1 MDIIERENVNVES
14 ALIVKGLTLTETD
27 SELETFLQKY
37 GSIRRNLII
46 DDQTSEFH
54 HHGIV
59 EYAHSTSMLNL
70 TPLLPLTLGSLSNPT
85 VTFQVRALASVY
97 KQTASGT
104 VTEEYLETLK
114 ALARGSGKPFLDVL
128 QGELEKLQEAHSA
141 NRTPVRAQN
150 ASFDDS
156 QSVEA
161 IVPEPVCCSPMP
173 LSTSAETVEMR
184 TPESK
189 DPTKRREASMAFPN
203 SETVVD
209 GVTVTTNPT
218 FPASIADPPG
228 IQRMVVEHIVKTADA
243 TMAQQASVRLRVFS
257 GRSPRPPNEPDFD
270 TWRAS
275 VDLLL
280 SDPSVSDLH
289 RARRILDSLL
299 PPAADVVKHV
309 RPPALP
315 AVYLELL
322 ESVYGSVEDGDELL
336 AKFMGTLQ
344 NQGEKSSDFLHRL
357 QVILSTTI
365 RRGGIAERDHDR
377 CLLKQFMRGC
387 WDDGLIASL
396 QLGRRE
402 AQPPTFAE
410 LVVLIRTEEG
420 KHASKE
426 ERMKKYLGLS
436 KAPNTYPRPRATT
449 QQVSAYSHET
459 PNADTS
465 ETDLIKKQL
474 AEVQAQVA
482 NLGQTTGH
490 KRPSGSSEKVEL
502 STLRKV
508 VEDLRTQVTTLK
520 ASMAQEVKRENSDDS
535 EIAKLRQQV
544 AELQAQ
550 SVAQK
555 SYRDYSCETASP
567 RVFPPQNLFETDIG
581 RSARRAQPMT
591 NRPRPRYC
599 FRCGEDGHLAIA
611 CDNAANP
618 AKVEEKRRKLR
629 EQQAQWDSLRGHSSL
644 SLN

>member
-1 MDIIERENVNVES
+1 MNVES

-336 AKFMGTLQ
+336 SKFMGTLQ

-436 KAPNTYPRPRATT
+436 KAPNTYPRPRAAT

-591 NRPRPRYC
+591 NRPRPGYC

>member
-1 MDIIERENVNVES
+1 MNVES

-336 AKFMGTLQ
+336 SKFMGTLQ

>member
-1 MDIIERENVNVES
+1 MNVES

-336 AKFMGTLQ
+336 SKFMGTLQ

-436 KAPNTYPRPRATT
+436 KAPNTYPRPRAAT

>member
-1 MDIIERENVNVES
+1 MEIIERENVNVES
-14 ALIVKGLTLTETD
+14 AVIVKGLTLTETD

-70 TPLLPLTLGSLSNPT
+70 TPLLPLTLGSLSNPS
-85 VTFQVRALASVY
+85 VTFQVRALASVC

-150 ASFDDS
+150 ASFDS

-173 LSTSAETVEMR
+173 LSTSAETLEMR

-189 DPTKRREASMAFPN
+189 DPTKRREAPMAFPN
-203 SETVVD
+203 PENVD
-209 GVTVTTNPT
+209 CVTVTTNPT

-243 TMAQQASVRLRVFS
+243 AMAQQASVRLRVFS

-387 WDDGLIASL
+387 WDNGLIASL

-402 AQPPTFAE
+402 VHPPTFAE

-426 ERMKKYLGLS
+426 ERMRNYLGLS
-436 KAPNTYPRPRATT
+436 KAPNTYPRPRAAT

-459 PNADTS
+459 PNSGAS

-490 KRPSGSSEKVEL
+490 KQPSGSSEKMEL
-502 STLRKV
+502 STLRRV

-520 ASMAQEVKRENSDDS
+520 ASMAQEVRRENSDDS
-535 EIAKLRQQV
+535 EIVKLRQQV

-550 SVAQK
+550 NITQK
-555 SYRDYSCETASP
+555 SYRDYSHENASP
-567 RVFPPQNLFETDIG
+567 RVFPPQNSFETLIG
-581 RSARRAQPMT
+581 RSARRFQPMT
-591 NRPRPRYC
+591 NRPRPGYC
-599 FRCGEDGHLAIA
+599 FRCGEDGHLAVA
-611 CDNAANP
+611 CDKAANP
-618 AKVEEKRRKLR
+618 ARVEEKRRKLR
-629 EQQAQWDSLRGHSSL
+629 EQQAHWDSLHDHSPSP
-644 SLN
+644 LN